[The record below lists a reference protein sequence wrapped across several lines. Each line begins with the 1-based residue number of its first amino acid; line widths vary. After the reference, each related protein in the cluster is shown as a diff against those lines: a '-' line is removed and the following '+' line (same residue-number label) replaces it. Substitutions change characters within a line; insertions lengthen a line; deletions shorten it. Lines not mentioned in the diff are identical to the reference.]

1 MASEESR
8 WSATDATDATSQDSG
23 SNMALSALTPSAAAY
38 LGPLKLAEYTAKFDE
53 EGYANPDAL
62 EGLSVDELMSEFD
75 MKKGN
80 ATVLKNWVDKRRQ
93 RLRAAEEAEEQER
106 RKVQQRQEQERR
118 KVQQRQAAAEEKKK
132 WAEQTSKKMGKMTE
146 QESDKHFKS

>member
-8 WSATDATDATSQDSG
+8 WSATDATDATGQDSG
-23 SNMALSALTPSAAAY
+23 SDMALSALTPSAAAY

-62 EGLSVDELMSEFD
+62 EGLSVDKLMSEFD

-80 ATVLKNWVDKRRQ
+80 ARVLKNWVDKRRQ

-106 RKVQQRQEQERR
+106 RKVQQRQ
-118 KVQQRQAAAEEKKK
+118 AAAEEKKK
-132 WAEQTSKKMGKMTE
+132 RRRRRRSGPSRPRRRWVR
-146 QESDKHFKS
+146 